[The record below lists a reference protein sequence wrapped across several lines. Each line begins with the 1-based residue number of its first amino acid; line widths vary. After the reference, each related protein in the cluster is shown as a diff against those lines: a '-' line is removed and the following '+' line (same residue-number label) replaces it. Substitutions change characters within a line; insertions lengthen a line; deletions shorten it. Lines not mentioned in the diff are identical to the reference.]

1 MKSKIIIHNTD
12 RNYLCMSSPISFLY
26 YLRLNWKPLD
36 IRMKYFLTEFY
47 LVYEDFNFHVL
58 VNRNAIHQITSALQ
72 KKKQFAEFPPLHCS
86 FFCLILEVRLQ
97 SPYVTDELKL
107 EYKPYTVKIIR
118 AKSKMPSH
126 RPLVSRIIWYT
137 HTIKKKKVKWQAQKR
152 KKEHMYKQHFCFSR
166 HV

>member
-47 LVYEDFNFHVL
+47 FVYEDFNFHVL

-137 HTIKKKKVKWQAQKR
+137 HTMKKKSKMTSTKKKR
-152 KKEHMYKQHFCFSR
+152 NICTNNISVFL
-166 HV
+166 VT